1 MHIYMEHLILILFIY
16 INRISCDIL
25 RLKLYDNEIHSIH
38 IKEYQYSYVGITLQE
53 TENFLYSSRQLNDY
67 YDDYQVTYK
76 QKKLLIQKSFN
87 FFEFNGHNKVPLL
100 FNFIYGEQC
109 GYKADGIS
117 LALNN
122 TNTSSSFLY
131 KLKQS
136 NIINKTII
144 GFSFDNSREG
154 TLYIGGIDNEILEN
168 KKSIECQSHDYWGC
182 DIKDIIMDKEVYHNN
197 YKVYFEMNHQY
208 RNRYI
213 VVPNDFFEYLKSKF
227 ENEFSVGRCI
237 IDKVFKNFNCQT
249 KAILMRNLPNSLT
262 IVFDNNKKIS
272 IPFEKLLKR
281 NNFDSYS
288 LLIYPSSSLGK
299 DIEDKFV
306 FGETLLSLFDTVLDY
321 DKGTI
326 TFYSNYYIDDYFSN
340 SNIYVL
346 YISEIAIL
354 CFGMFTIILYNIVNN
369 IFK

>member
-1 MHIYMEHLILILFIY
+1 MVHLIIILLIY
-16 INRISCDIL
+16 INRINCNIV

-38 IKEYQYSYVGITLQE
+38 IQQYQYSYVGITLQE
-53 TENFLYSSRQLNDY
+53 TGNFLYSSRQLNDY
-67 YDDYQVTYK
+67 YEEYEDTYK
-76 QKKLLIQKSFN
+76 GKKLLIQKSFS
-87 FFEFNGHNKVPLL
+87 FFEFDRNRKVPLL
-100 FNFIYGEQC
+100 FNFIYSDQC

-122 TNTSSSFLY
+122 TNSSFLY

-136 NIINKTII
+136 NLIDKNIV

-154 TLYIGGIDNEILEN
+154 TLYIGGIDKEIIAN
-168 KKSIECQSHDYWGC
+168 KRSFECQSSQNYWGC
-182 DIKDIIMDKEVYHNN
+182 DIKEIIMDKEVYHNK

-213 VVPNDFFEYLKSKF
+213 VVPIDFFEYLKSKF
-227 ENEFSVGRCI
+227 EKEFSVGYCV

-249 KAILMRNLPNSLT
+249 KALLLKNLPSNLK
-262 IVFDNNKKIS
+262 IVFDNNKIIS

-288 LLIYPSSSLGK
+288 LLIYPSSSLGQ

-321 DKGTI
+321 DKKTI
-326 TFYSNYYIDDYFSN
+326 TFYSNYFIEEGNSSN
-340 SNIYVL
+340 LNVL
-346 YISEIAIL
+346 YIISEIVIL
-354 CFGMFTIILYNIVNN
+354 FIGIMTIFLYYIVNN
-369 IFK
+369 I